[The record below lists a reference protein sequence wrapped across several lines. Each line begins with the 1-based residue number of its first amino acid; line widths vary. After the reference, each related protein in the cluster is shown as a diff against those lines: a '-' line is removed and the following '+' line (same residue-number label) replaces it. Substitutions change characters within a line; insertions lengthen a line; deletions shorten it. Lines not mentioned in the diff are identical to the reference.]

1 MLVNVPSLPPACAV
15 PSGALDLRIA
25 KRVHERV
32 LAVGRP
38 KILEN
43 GGIPHHLV
51 HDLGKTDRV
60 RVGTR
65 PGRLK
70 GASSGVSNMALVIG
84 AVDVLAVPTS
94 EGVCQQQG

>member
-1 MLVNVPSLPPACAV
+1 MSVHVPSLPPAFAV

-25 KRVHERV
+25 KRVHKRV

-38 KILEN
+38 EILEN

-60 RVGTR
+60 RVGAR

-70 GASSGVSNMALVIG
+70 GASSRVSNVALVIG
-84 AVDVLAVPTS
+84 AVDILAVPAS
-94 EGVCQQQG
+94 KGVCQQQG